1 MKKLVFYLITLSLV
15 LSACARKDLE
25 SQHTPQNSFELP
37 SPHDVTAEIPL
48 YNLRLMR
55 YSLIFINSQYYDQS
69 RVNWQKMAAYG
80 VDALQKM
87 VPEMVARFDK
97 RLNDVPQSADIRIN
111 DVLRNF
117 DFTGVKTLVDAHK
130 LCVDIFNFVYPK
142 IADPEDA
149 ADLEYAMI
157 NGMFTTLDPHTNLL
171 TPRVFDEMMTSHIG
185 FAGLGFV
192 VGVREAGL
200 MVISPIAGAPADR
213 AGIKQGDRILR
224 IDGES
229 TENMPVQDAVDRMRG
244 KAGTKVELL
253 VMRKSWKEAR
263 NFEIIREDIKVSSVT
278 SKALKREN
286 IAYIRV
292 KSFDQNTTK
301 EMLEHL
307 QLMHDAMPNFSGLIL
322 DLRGNSGGL
331 LMQAIELAGLFLKK
345 GDSVVTVEGLAGT
358 QRDSAKA
365 KRNGVEQGYPMVVL
379 MDGGSASA
387 SEILAG
393 ALQHHERALVLGE
406 RSFGKGSVQTLKQN
420 DDRSAIKVTTAQ
432 YLTPGDVSIQAV
444 GIVPNIE
451 FKPIFASELKSIA
464 LTPSTKSRRE
474 QDLRESLHSDKTLER
489 QSERKLLYLY
499 EESEAE
505 KQKAKDLDLSVY
517 DLRSTADYY
526 EDALTRFA
534 TDLLRQAKDANAS
547 ELMQNSATF
556 FEKYDA
562 AFAKNL
568 STKLRNMQIDWSKTA
583 KESCTEFSWQIAAVG
598 AESNDELAL
607 KAGEKNE
614 LRMKIKNL
622 CENADLERFNAV
634 LSSNNYSLDEL
645 EFVFGRVKAGQE
657 AEFSRSVELSKAS
670 DARKDLVELK
680 FYSDGVKLDKDAS
693 FITST
698 SSNPSPQLAYSLW
711 FDDSEGGNGD
721 GLLQRGETVDVYVW
735 VMNES
740 QVQAEALDVI
750 ISNASGRNIL
760 LLKGKDSIATL
771 APMASH
777 SFALRFKLNE
787 DEVLSGVAAR
797 GGKQKTYKAN
807 EAALDLSI
815 ESSDSKIKLM
825 QSLKLPISATKA
837 TEPRDTAIL
846 PVERLG
852 AQAKKSCI
860 SKSDENNSLTP
871 CGILRAPYVEYQT
884 DAFSSKEES
893 VRVEAI
899 IRDDTALKDYQAYVW
914 SLNGLDFQ
922 IQKIDFALLS
932 GKEAKISIDVPL
944 QIGDNT
950 LSIVARDND
959 KLEKHASLHI
969 LRLEN

>member
-1 MKKLVFYLITLSLV
+1 
-15 LSACARKDLE
+15 
-25 SQHTPQNSFELP
+25 
-37 SPHDVTAEIPL
+37 
-48 YNLRLMR
+48 
-55 YSLIFINSQYYDQS
+55 
-69 RVNWQKMAAYG
+69 
-80 VDALQKM
+80 
-87 VPEMVARFDK
+87 
-97 RLNDVPQSADIRIN
+97 
-111 DVLRNF
+111 
-117 DFTGVKTLVDAHK
+117 
-130 LCVDIFNFVYPK
+130 
-142 IADPEDA
+142 
-149 ADLEYAMI
+149 
-157 NGMFTTLDPHTNLL
+157 
-171 TPRVFDEMMTSHIG
+171 
-185 FAGLGFV
+185 
-192 VGVREAGL
+192 
-200 MVISPIAGAPADR
+200 
-213 AGIKQGDRILR
+213 
-224 IDGES
+224 
-229 TENMPVQDAVDRMRG
+229 
-244 KAGTKVELL
+244 
-253 VMRKSWKEAR
+253 
-263 NFEIIREDIKVSSVT
+263 
-278 SKALKREN
+278 
-286 IAYIRV
+286 
-292 KSFDQNTTK
+292 
-301 EMLEHL
+301 
-307 QLMHDAMPNFSGLIL
+307 
-322 DLRGNSGGL
+322 
-331 LMQAIELAGLFLKK
+331 
-345 GDSVVTVEGLAGT
+345 
-358 QRDSAKA
+358 
-365 KRNGVEQGYPMVVL
+365 
-379 MDGGSASA
+379 
-387 SEILAG
+387 
-393 ALQHHERALVLGE
+393 
-406 RSFGKGSVQTLKQN
+406 
-420 DDRSAIKVTTAQ
+420 
-432 YLTPGDVSIQAV
+432 
-444 GIVPNIE
+444 
-451 FKPIFASELKSIA
+451 
-464 LTPSTKSRRE
+464 
-474 QDLRESLHSDKTLER
+474 
-489 QSERKLLYLY
+489 
-499 EESEAE
+499 
-505 KQKAKDLDLSVY
+505 
-517 DLRSTADYY
+517 
-526 EDALTRFA
+526 
-534 TDLLRQAKDANAS
+534 
-547 ELMQNSATF
+547 
-556 FEKYDA
+556 
-562 AFAKNL
+562 
-568 STKLRNMQIDWSKTA
+568 
-583 KESCTEFSWQIAAVG
+583 
-598 AESNDELAL
+598 
-607 KAGEKNE
+607 
-614 LRMKIKNL
+614 
-622 CENADLERFNAV
+622 
-634 LSSNNYSLDEL
+634 
-645 EFVFGRVKAGQE
+645 E